1 MKRTAKDN
9 FEKTSLSDSL
19 IVANQLIESLNHLCL
34 KTHIS
39 GSIRRQKPEIGDIDV
54 VVIPINLEDFI
65 LKIKDIIDFDY
76 GGTKKIFGLFKER
89 PINIFLSDENSFGA
103 CLYQTTGPAMYNIR
117 QRAKVKKI
125 GYKLNEYGLFNS
137 ETGEKLAG
145 NTEESI
151 FEFLEWSFREPNFR
165 K

>member
-19 IVANQLIESLNHLCL
+19 IVANQLIESLNHLCS

>member
-9 FEKTSLSDSL
+9 FEKTSLEEAQS
-19 IVANQLIESLNHLCL
+19 VANRLVEAL
-34 KTHIS
+34 KPFCSKVQIS
-39 GSIRRQKPEIGDIDV
+39 GSIRREKPEVGDIDL
-54 VVIPINLEDFI
+54 VVIPSELEDFI
-65 LKIKDIIDFDY
+65 TKVKEIIDFDY
-76 GGTKKIFGLFKER
+76 GGTKKIFGLFGER
-89 PINIFLSDENSFGA
+89 PINIFLSDEDSFGA

-117 QRAKVKKI
+117 QRARVKKL
-125 GYKLNEYGLFNS
+125 GYKLNEYGLFNA

-151 FEFLEWSFREPNFR
+151 FEFLDWNFKEPISR

>member
-19 IVANQLIESLNHLCL
+19 IVANQLIESLNPLCL

-65 LKIKDIIDFDY
+65 LKIKEIIDFDY

>member
-19 IVANQLIESLNHLCL
+19 IVVNQLIESLNHLCL